1 MSDEINRKFC
11 IEYCVRRGVP
21 EWEAEKFSNV
31 ILCAYKVQRGKS
43 LKQMCNF
50 SLKTLE
56 DIKKSAVHSAVHS

>member
-21 EWEAEKFSNV
+21 EPEAEKFSHV
-31 ILCAYKVQRGKS
+31 ILCAYKVQKGKS

-56 DIKKSAVHSAVHS
+56 NIEKGTACS